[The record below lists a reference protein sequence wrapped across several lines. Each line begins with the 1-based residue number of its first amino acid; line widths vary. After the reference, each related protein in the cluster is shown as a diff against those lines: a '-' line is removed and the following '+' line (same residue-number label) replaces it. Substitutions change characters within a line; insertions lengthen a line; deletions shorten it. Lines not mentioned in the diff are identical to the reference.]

1 MDVAS
6 SLADV
11 FVLVALLLLI
21 VVSGGIGYLTYAEWR
36 DRRRYRAEQQAQ
48 RRGRKR

>member
-1 MDVAS
+1 MDLSV

-11 FVLVALLLLI
+11 FVLTALVLLI
-21 VVSGGIGYLTYAEWR
+21 IVSGGIGYLTYAEWR
-36 DRRRYRAEQQAQ
+36 DRRRYRAEQQEQ